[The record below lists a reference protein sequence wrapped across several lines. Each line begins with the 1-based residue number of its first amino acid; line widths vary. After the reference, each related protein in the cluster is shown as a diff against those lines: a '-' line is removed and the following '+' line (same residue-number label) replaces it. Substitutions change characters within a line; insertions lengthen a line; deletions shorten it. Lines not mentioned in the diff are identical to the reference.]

1 MKPSFTSPCVHP
13 SRLHARERCFTCANF
28 QGRLMALHVVCE
40 LRDGLDIVGRPRN
53 ACAFWERE
61 PGTDDELF
69 LSKYGTVC
77 A

>member
-1 MKPSFTSPCVHP
+1 
-13 SRLHARERCFTCANF
+13 
-28 QGRLMALHVVCE
+28 MALHVVCE